1 MSSERKETLLFNTAV
16 KVFEST
22 AFAFV
27 DPPSEEPAEA
37 PSGDCSAYHIPFE
50 GAFAGA
56 ILMKM
61 PVELPALLASN
72 MLGVEPD
79 DPEVTEQSMEAMG
92 ELLNIICGNVLPLIA
107 GPSEEFILFS
117 PRAISEKYYKEFLDR
132 KREEHPVTT
141 RLTVEGFQVDLAL
154 VVYRWELVK

>member
-1 MSSERKETLLFNTAV
+1 MCSEDKTTILYNTAAR
-16 KVFEST
+16 VFEST

-27 DPPSEEPAEA
+27 DPPLPETEEALQ
-37 PSGDCSAYHIPFE
+37 GDCIAYHIPFE

-61 PVELPALLASN
+61 GAALPDILTSN
-72 MLGVEPD
+72 MLATEPD
-79 DPEVTEQSMEAMG
+79 DAETKDQSMEAMG

-107 GPSEEFILFS
+107 GPVEEFILFS
-117 PRAISEKYYKEFLDR
+117 PRAISEKYYQEFLDR
-132 KREEHPVTT
+132 KREENPVITN
-141 RLTVEGFQVDLAL
+141 LIVEEVPVQVAL